1 MELPVKNIKGEE
13 VDRIEVSDSLF
24 NAPMNAALVHQAMV
38 MYRANQR
45 QGTQDTKTRG
55 QVSGGGRKPWRQKYT
70 GRARQGSTRAPQW
83 RHGGVAFGP
92 HPRDYRQR
100 MPAKMRRKALR
111 CVLSEKAR
119 GERLIVVDRLEFPEA
134 RTKEM
139 VQSLRNLGATGST
152 LVVSREKDEALIRSA
167 RNLQRV
173 YTLPVELLNAGALLQ
188 RENILMSVDAV
199 RRAEELWAD
208 EGRKAPQ
215 PAEEAA

>member
-1 MELPVKNIKGEE
+1 MELPVKNIRGEE
-13 VDRIEVSDSLF
+13 VGRIEVSDSLF
-24 NAPMNAALVHQAMV
+24 NVPMNAALVHQAMV
-38 MYRANQR
+38 MYRANHR
-45 QGTQDTKTRG
+45 QGTHDTKTRS
-55 QVSGGGRKPWRQKYT
+55 QVAGGGRKPWRQKYT

-83 RHGGVAFGP
+83 RHGGVVFGP
-92 HPRDYRQR
+92 HPRDYRLR

-119 GERLIVVDRLEFPEA
+119 GEKLIVVDRLELPGT

-167 RNLQRV
+167 RNLQQV

-188 RENILMSVDAV
+188 RENILMTVDAV
-199 RRAEELWAD
+199 RRAEELWAN
-208 EGRKAPQ
+208 EGRKATQ